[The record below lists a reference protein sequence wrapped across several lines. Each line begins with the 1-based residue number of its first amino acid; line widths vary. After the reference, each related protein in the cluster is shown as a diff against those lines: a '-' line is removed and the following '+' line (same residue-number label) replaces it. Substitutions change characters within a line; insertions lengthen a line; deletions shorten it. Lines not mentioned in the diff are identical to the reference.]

1 MKNIRFR
8 VVSLLLALFSVF
20 LLKINNLDSFELN
33 KFKSAAKDLRSIN
46 LNSYASKDVQINE
59 NLADAITFYWDNYQ
73 SYKEIRNGILKEV
86 NYKNRY
92 FTYANQ
98 LVSATKKML
107 DRKHLES
114 IESGEREI

>member
-1 MKNIRFR
+1 MCFFDDCMNIG
-8 VVSLLLALFSVF
+8 AL
-20 LLKINNLDSFELN
+20 
-33 KFKSAAKDLRSIN
+33 KDLRSIN
-46 LNSYASKDVQINE
+46 LNSYASKDVQINQ
-59 NLADAITFYWDNYQ
+59 NFFADAITFYWDNYQ

-114 IESGEREI
+114 IELGEREI